1 MVTELTL
8 ENLLRLCYILAEK
21 TEGGIPV
28 RRNHPFFRSVCAL
41 AIPVALQSMLQSS
54 FSIVDQI
61 MIGRLG
67 DVSVAAVGFAGKFT
81 GIYSVIVAAFGAVA
95 GIMISQFL
103 GQKNTAEVRRSFSVN
118 LIFSVVFAA
127 FFTVMCAFLPTQIMG
142 LYTDQAETRDVA
154 ASYLFL
160 LSGTF
165 LPMAGATMLAT
176 VLRCV
181 EKASYP
187 LYAGIFAAVANTVLN
202 YILIFGKLGF
212 AKMGA
217 DGAAIATLASQWLNF
232 LLMAVLYRHVR
243 RTSDLPM
250 ERRTSWGGFR
260 WKQFTVVLL
269 PALIC
274 EVLWSLGENVYAI
287 IYGHLGT
294 QAGAAMTLTYPLQNL
309 TIGALCGLSQAA
321 AVIVGKRLGS
331 DDRDG
336 AYLAAKRL
344 MLYGLVGALIF
355 SGLIVL
361 LRGLYVEIYA
371 VKAETRR
378 IATQILLAYAAV
390 VPFKVLNM
398 IAGGGVLRSGG
409 RTAYAMAVDIVGTWG
424 FGVPLGIIASSVLGL
439 SIPWVYFILSLEECV
454 RLGIT
459 LVLFRRKKWMNRLEA

>member
-1 MVTELTL
+1 M
-8 ENLLRLCYILAEK
+8 
-21 TEGGIPV
+21 

-95 GIMISQFL
+95 GIMISQYL
-103 GQKNTAEVRRSFSVN
+103 GQKNAAEVRRSFSVN
-118 LIFSVVFAA
+118 LIFSVIFAA
-127 FFTVMCAFLPTQIMG
+127 IFTVLCAVLPTQIMG
-142 LYTDQAETRDVA
+142 LYTNQTETRDVA

-165 LPMAGATMLAT
+165 LPMAASTMLAT
-176 VLRCV
+176 VLRCM

-187 LYAGIFAAVANTVLN
+187 LYASLFAAAANTVLN

-212 AKMGA
+212 SAMGA
-217 DGAAIATLASQWLNF
+217 DGAAIATLVSQCLNF
-232 LLMAVLYRHVR
+232 VLMAVLYCHVR
-243 RTSDLPM
+243 RKSDLPM
-250 ERRTSWGGFR
+250 AKKASFAGFR
-260 WKQFTVVLL
+260 WRQFAIVLL

-321 AVIVGKRLGS
+321 AVIIGKRLGS

-344 MLYGLVGALIF
+344 MLYGFVGSLVF
-355 SGLIVL
+355 SVLIVL
-361 LRGLYVEIYA
+361 LRGVYVEIYA
-371 VKAETRR
+371 VKAETRS

-398 IAGGGVLRSGG
+398 ILGGGVLRSGG
-409 RTAYAMAVDIVGTWG
+409 RTAYAMAVDIIGTWG
-424 FGVPLGIIASSVLGL
+424 FGVPLGLIASSVLGL
-439 SIPWVYFILSLEECV
+439 SIPWVYFLLSLEECV
-454 RLGIT
+454 RFALSM
-459 LVLFRRKKWMNRLEA
+459 VLFRKRKWMNRLEA